1 MTGSQKCSSF
11 QTKKIKVIYLVF
23 IVTVFLALLGMVII
37 VCKRRLKEKMEN
49 ELNLKIDNSIKI
61 YLQDFERK

>member
-49 ELNLKIDNSIKI
+49 ELSLKIDNSIKI

>member
-11 QTKKIKVIYLVF
+11 QTKKIKLIYLVF

-49 ELNLKIDNSIKI
+49 ELSLKIDNSIKI